1 MDNMSDV
8 INKFSSILKDK
19 NIDLGKI
26 LGDEPESN
34 PLDFDFDL
42 DTIIKFKKIFNQI
55 NSSNSP
61 RNNLLYSLKPFLRE
75 EKKQK
80 LDQYIRIA
88 NLLSVLELINKNDS
102 RKLIFLKGRY
112 RYAKYVI
119 SG

>member
-8 INKFSSILKDK
+8 INKFSNILKDK

-34 PLDFDFDL
+34 PLDFDL

-80 LDQYIRIA
+80 LENMENIHIE
-88 NLLSVLELINKNDS
+88 NLKKKV
-102 RKLIFLKGRY
+102 
-112 RYAKYVI
+112 
-119 SG
+119 

>member
-8 INKFSSILKDK
+8 INKFSNILKDK

-61 RNNLLYSLKPFLRE
+61 RNNLLYSLKPFLSE

-102 RKLIFLKGRY
+102 RKLIFFKR
-112 RYAKYVI
+112 
-119 SG
+119 

>member
-1 MDNMSDV
+1 MDNMSD
-8 INKFSSILKDK
+8 IISKFNNILKDK
-19 NIDLGKI
+19 NIDLGKV
-26 LGDEPESN
+26 LGDEHESN

-42 DTIIKFKKIFNQI
+42 DTILKFKKAFNQI

-88 NLLSVLELINKNDS
+88 NLLDILEIINKNDS
-102 RKLIFLKGRY
+102 RKLIF
-112 RYAKYVI
+112 
-119 SG
+119 

>member
-34 PLDFDFDL
+34 PLDFDL

-102 RKLIFLKGRY
+102 RKLIFLKCRY

>member
-34 PLDFDFDL
+34 PLDFDL

-88 NLLSVLELINKNDS
+88 NLLNVLELINKNDS
-102 RKLIFLKGRY
+102 RKLIF
-112 RYAKYVI
+112 
-119 SG
+119 